1 MPSVRGSSGGARS
14 FSGSHFNRGASRS
27 FGGSHFNRG
36 ASRSFGGSHFN
47 RNRSSSSFG
56 GSSRSAHY
64 RPSLRWRPH
73 TTVIFGRPV
82 YFGAGRAKASS
93 ILSLLLVI
101 GIIASIAMGCMW
113 VSANEDL
120 QYIQDSYPYYAD
132 MIESA
137 ETDSRFQTEA
147 TVVRYEE
154 YGDSGKYCF
163 HYEFYGDPKFSDGF
177 SFCHYSYEEVNAL
190 LGTKIIIAIDTIN
203 TRVDEYTDSVPMMD
217 KDYLLA
223 ADMSNDMEYIDVAAA
238 RDGWKFGT
246 LLAGGVTGLLIVAS
260 VIVSMTAQKAT
271 KEQIEETEKLK
282 NGTSEADETKSAE
295 MSNDNQNQTWR
306 CSYCGSLN
314 DMAKHSCD
322 GCGAG
327 RQK

>member
-14 FSGSHFNRGASRS
+14 F
-27 FGGSHFNRG
+27 
-36 ASRSFGGSHFN
+36 GGSHFN
-47 RNRSSSSFG
+47 RNTSSSSFG

-120 QYIQDSYPYYAD
+120 RYIQDLFPYYAD

-137 ETDSRFQTEA
+137 ETNSRYQTEA
-147 TVVRYEE
+147 TVVGYEE

-163 HYEFYGDPKFSDGF
+163 YYDFYGDSSSDGF
-177 SFCHYSYEEVNAL
+177 SFCHYSYEEVVAL
-190 LGTKIIIAIDTIN
+190 LGTKIIIALDTIN

-223 ADMSNDMEYIDVAAA
+223 ADMSNDMEYIDVAAT

-271 KEQIEETEKLK
+271 EEQIAETEKAK
-282 NGTSEADETKSAE
+282 AGQSTSATAEAPNG
-295 MSNDNQNQTWR
+295 TWR
-306 CSYCGSLN
+306 CVYCNTLN
-314 DMAKHSCD
+314 DSTKTECD

>member
-1 MPSVRGSSGGARS
+1 MPSMRGSSGGARS
-14 FSGSHFNRGASRS
+14 F
-27 FGGSHFNRG
+27 GGSHFSRG
-36 ASRSFGGSHFN
+36 VSRSFGGSHFN
-47 RNRSSSSFG
+47 RNTSSSSFG
-56 GSSRSAHY
+56 GSSRGAHY

-101 GIIASIAMGCMW
+101 GIIVSIAMGCMW

-120 QYIQDSYPYYAD
+120 QYIQDLYPHYAD

-137 ETDSRFQTEA
+137 ETNSRYQTEA
-147 TVVRYEE
+147 TVVWYEE

-163 HYEFYGDPKFSDGF
+163 YYDFCGDSSADGF
-177 SFCHYSYEEVNAL
+177 SFCHYSYEEVVAL
-190 LGTKIIIAIDTIN
+190 LDTEIIIALNTIN
-203 TRVDEYTDSVPMMD
+203 TSVDEYTDSVPMMD

-223 ADMSNDMEYIDVAAA
+223 ADMSNDMEYVDVAAA

-295 MSNDNQNQTWR
+295 ITNNNQNQTWR
-306 CSYCGSLN
+306 CNYCGSLN
-314 DMAKHSCD
+314 DTAKHSCD